1 MIQYSRTKWF
11 PVMFTWRGTVLSRIW
26 LRVLILVWIAT
37 GVAWWHKNYYR
48 IDGLDQLAHTLLG
61 VPLGLLLVF
70 RTNSAY
76 DRFWEGR
83 KRWGGLVNAS
93 RNLVRSATSYA
104 GEADDLY
111 PLVAAYVVSLRQHL
125 RFQPSMPSLKG
136 MLPDDQIARLEGI
149 SNPPMIIAQW
159 MSDWVTVRVRDGR
172 LNPDLGRALEGY
184 IGEMLDHQGGCERIL
199 KTPVPFAYV
208 AHIRQLLGLYLATL
222 PFVLVPRIGW
232 LTIPAVMLISFG
244 LLGIEDIGVEIED
257 PFGTDPNDLP
267 LEGLCETIGAN
278 VKTLAEQVRERAA

>member
-1 MIQYSRTKWF
+1 MIDYPKSKWF
-11 PVMFTWRGTVLSRIW
+11 PLLMSWKGTVLPRIL
-26 LRVLILVWIAT
+26 LRVLVLVWIAV
-37 GVAWWHKNYYR
+37 GVVWWNKNYYR
-48 IDGLDQLAHTLLG
+48 IDELDQLAHTVLG

-104 GEADDLY
+104 GQADELY

-125 RFQPSMPSLKG
+125 RREPSIPSLEG
-136 MLPDDQIARLEGI
+136 MLPDHLMKRLEGQ

-159 MSDWVTVRVRDGR
+159 MSDWVVQEVKSGK
-172 LNPDLGRALEGY
+172 LNPDLARALESY
-184 IGEMLDHQGGCERIL
+184 IGEMLDHQGACERIL

-208 AHIRQLLGLYLATL
+208 AHIRQLLSLYLATL
-222 PFVLVPRIGW
+222 PFVLVHRMDW
-232 LTIPAVMLISFG
+232 LTVPAVFLISFG

-278 VKTLAEQVRERAA
+278 VKTLAEQVRVRAA

>member
-1 MIQYSRTKWF
+1 MLDYQKTKWF
-11 PVMFTWRGTVLSRIW
+11 PLLLSWRGTVLPRIL
-26 LRVLILVWIAT
+26 LRVLVLVWIAT
-37 GVAWWHKNYYR
+37 GVAWWHHNYYR

-70 RTNSAY
+70 RTNTAY

-93 RNLVRSATSYA
+93 RNLVRAAASYA
-104 GEADDLY
+104 GQADALY

-125 RFQPSMPSLKG
+125 RRQPSLPALEG
-136 MLPDDQIARLEGI
+136 MLPGHLMAKLEGQ
-149 SNPPMIIAQW
+149 SNPPMIIAMW
-159 MSDWVTVRVRDGR
+159 MSDWVHDEVKAGHIS
-172 LNPDLGRALEGY
+172 PDLARALEGY
-184 IGEMLDHQGGCERIL
+184 IGEMLDHQGACERIL

-208 AHIRQLLGLYLATL
+208 AHIRQLLSLYLATL

-232 LTIPAVMLISFG
+232 LTVPSVFLISFG

-278 VKTLAEQVRERAA
+278 VKTLAEQVRARAA